1 MLNWKQIFAVAIR
14 RPEYVYYPV
23 IPVLQVHQ
31 IVVVQN
37 DFELLVD
44 NVISIYDHRIF
55 KTQTHDNSINFIQTL
70 TDRYS

>member
-1 MLNWKQIFAVAIR
+1 MLNWKQIFAAAIQ

-23 IPVLQVHQ
+23 IQVLQVHQ
-31 IVVVQN
+31 IVIVRN

-44 NVISIYDHRIF
+44 NVISIYDHCIF
-55 KTQTHDNSINFIQTL
+55 KIQTHDSSFNIIQTL